1 MFYFLIAPLLSYN
14 FILIAAAVIPALFLI
29 VKIYRLD
36 VLEQESPQ
44 ILSRL
49 VIAGIVS
56 SLIAL
61 VLERLFYVVLD
72 AFITPGSRLYDIVLY
87 FVVVACVEEGSKYF
101 MLKKTSWYSPE
112 FNCQYDGV
120 VYATAVSLGF
130 ALWENI
136 SYVTHYGLSNA
147 FVRAFT
153 AIPGHASF
161 GVFMGIFYSLAKRAE
176 LDGRNDAASTYK
188 FMALAVPIIMHG
200 CYDYIASTSS
210 DIYVFLIFVIA
221 MFIVAYK
228 SVIKVSRNDQYL

>member
-147 FVRAFT
+147 LVRAFT